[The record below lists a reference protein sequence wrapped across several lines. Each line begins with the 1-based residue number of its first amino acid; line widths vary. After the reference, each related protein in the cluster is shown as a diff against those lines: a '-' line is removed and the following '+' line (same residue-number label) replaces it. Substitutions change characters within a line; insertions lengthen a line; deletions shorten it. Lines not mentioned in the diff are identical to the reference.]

1 MRNLNKTLK
10 KYRELDR
17 LSPDGTFTVSSK
29 KNLDMLGIRNYCMR
43 TGKKC
48 DKLSETEIKRF
59 ER

>member
-1 MRNLNKTLK
+1 MNKTLR
-10 KYRELDR
+10 KYGKLDR

-29 KNLDMLGIRNYCMR
+29 KNLDMLGIRNYCMS

-48 DKLSETEIKRF
+48 DKLTETEIKRF